1 MYRHKIEIVGNDHLT
16 TTYYGNDVFKD
27 KETARHM
34 AQSMRDILSDLRAS
48 GKIYDYKVD
57 VIPLNC

>member
-1 MYRHKIEIVGNDHLT
+1 MYRHKIDIVGNDGLT
-16 TTYYGNDVFKD
+16 KTYYGNDVFRD

-34 AQSMRDILSDLRAS
+34 ARLTREILSDLRSS